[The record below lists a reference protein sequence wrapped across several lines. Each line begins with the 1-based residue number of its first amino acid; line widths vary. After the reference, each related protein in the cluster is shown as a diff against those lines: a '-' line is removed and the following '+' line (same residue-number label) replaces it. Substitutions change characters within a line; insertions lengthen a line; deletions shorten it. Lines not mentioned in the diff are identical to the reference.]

1 MAQEVWGVRV
11 EWCHQENGEEWGF
24 DRENGEEL
32 GVQVEQCYQ
41 ENGEEWEYQPGEW

>member
-1 MAQEVWGVRV
+1 MF
-11 EWCHQENGEEWGF
+11 EWSGATRRTERSGGF